1 MVSDD
6 GGLGSTI
13 VGSDGRSGRDDGRNN
28 RLLVERE
35 GGSDYRG
42 VVDDDQGHV
51 FLVYIVAD
59 MLDNGGGW

>member
-1 MVSDD
+1 M
-6 GGLGSTI
+6 
-13 VGSDGRSGRDDGRNN
+13 VGSDGRSGGGAGTNN
-28 RLLVERE
+28 RLLVDRE

-51 FLVYIVAD
+51 FLVNIVAD